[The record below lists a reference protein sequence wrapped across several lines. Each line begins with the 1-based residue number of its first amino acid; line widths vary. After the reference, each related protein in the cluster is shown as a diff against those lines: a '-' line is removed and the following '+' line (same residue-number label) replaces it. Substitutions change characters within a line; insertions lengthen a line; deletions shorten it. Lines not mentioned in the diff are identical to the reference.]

1 MYDPLPEPK
10 GVKGGAQRR
19 AAGREATAESNRQAA
34 ATAAAD
40 LERPPVPE
48 EERQAF
54 IDFARSTDGQY
65 AEAERVRAA
74 QAMAPNV
81 DSQVQPGMIDR
92 NTLAD
97 AEMGQGMRE
106 RESQLERQAA
116 AAQIA
121 YQESGLPKDKD
132 LTGVTVVPPT
142 GVYGA
147 PVGGGITAIPPV
159 AGATPAVPVA
169 TGAPV
174 GGGITSAGPS
184 VPAATPAGGAP
195 AGGINAITPRTAGAG
210 GHGATVGSTGAGVP
224 VGVPGDPMN
233 FATYRANVE
242 DMAKLDPED
251 KATLANMQARA
262 EKRLRRAE
270 GQEKNVMNDAF
281 IAGGLAMM
289 GGLNLAD
296 GIRRAAEQGGKQY
309 FSSQAEAR
317 KAIDK
322 AEEAQDAFYQYRT
335 ALKQGNKKLA
345 NEMYGTFHKSYA
357 DYISRITSAGITA
370 GASRENAQATR
381 EATEAYRKDQIEQ
394 RGLDRDAM
402 NQRHADNIAARE
414 KEFKISMQDRGDN
427 RTIMQMNHLDQRQRD
442 ILAERRQTE
451 ESVYKKFQGRFEQLQ
466 MATPIGKPV
475 PENVQRAKQALMDE
489 YELEVKKRTAPMT
502 KQYTDIVNQKGEL
515 MGISAPNGGFRVLGV
530 K

>member
-1 MYDPLPEPK
+1 M
-10 GVKGGAQRR
+10 
-19 AAGREATAESNRQAA
+19 
-34 ATAAAD
+34 
-40 LERPPVPE
+40 
-48 EERQAF
+48 
-54 IDFARSTDGQY
+54 
-65 AEAERVRAA
+65 
-74 QAMAPNV
+74 
-81 DSQVQPGMIDR
+81 
-92 NTLAD
+92 
-97 AEMGQGMRE
+97 
-106 RESQLERQAA
+106 
-116 AAQIA
+116 
-121 YQESGLPKDKD
+121 
-132 LTGVTVVPPT
+132 
-142 GVYGA
+142 
-147 PVGGGITAIPPV
+147 
-159 AGATPAVPVA
+159 
-169 TGAPV
+169 
-174 GGGITSAGPS
+174 
-184 VPAATPAGGAP
+184 
-195 AGGINAITPRTAGAG
+195 TPRTAGAG

-370 GASRENAQATR
+370 GAQDRSTQENIKSRELAQSNVLADRQLARDQQMLIHQQNIQVHKDDVLARIANTQNVQAQTLMAGYETKLSTIQEGIRKTTADLSRTFKAQR
-381 EATEAYRKDQIEQ
+381 EELQFSTDKPEVKAAKLKALELRQAAALKEAVDPYVDQQ
-394 RGLDRDAM
+394 
-402 NQRHADNIAARE
+402 ARVL
-414 KEFKISMQDRGDN
+414 SMQDN
-427 RTIMQMNHLDQRQRD
+427 LMNK
-442 ILAERRQTE
+442 ILNPGGGNAGGSGST
-451 ESVYKKFQGRFEQLQ
+451 GRVV
-466 MATPIGKPV
+466 GV
-475 PENVQRAKQALMDE
+475 R
-489 YELEVKKRTAPMT
+489 
-502 KQYTDIVNQKGEL
+502 
-515 MGISAPNGGFRVLGV
+515 PNP
-530 K
+530 